1 MVFHRRHC
9 LLSYEGVDVKGLL
22 KCVEEMASAVYRA
35 EMRMEEIN
43 MPLMAVNDLAFANS
57 SVTDEELANDVAEL
71 GFSVEKLLEAVQVVS
86 RACASIKETAAMG
99 VPLYSEKDC
108 LQPIPESA
116 VQQCRS
122 TPKKEA

>member
-1 MVFHRRHC
+1 M
-9 LLSYEGVDVKGLL
+9 KGLL

-71 GFSVEKLLEAVQVVS
+71 GFSV
-86 RACASIKETAAMG
+86 
-99 VPLYSEKDC
+99 
-108 LQPIPESA
+108 
-116 VQQCRS
+116 
-122 TPKKEA
+122 